1 MKLTLD
7 DTTKEF
13 LKPYMIPLVGTY
25 NAGVF
30 ECPHCGKNILGN
42 FYTHI
47 IGFAYAP
54 IGFVEITECP
64 KCFEKYYSHCSDVG
78 IDLFKYHIE
87 NNTNIHFKK
96 D

>member
-1 MKLTLD
+1 MKMILNN
-7 DTTKEF
+7 TTKDF
-13 LKPYMIPLVGTY
+13 LKPYMIPLVGIY

-47 IGFAYAP
+47 IGFANAS
-54 IGFVEITECP
+54 IGFVKITECP
-64 KCFEKYYSHCSDVG
+64 KCFEKYYSHCSDAD
-78 IDLFKYHIE
+78 IDMFMYHIE

-96 D
+96 